1 VATSE
6 EDEDLSDVAFDV
18 LDFLADHIEAD
29 GLGEGS
35 ALADS
40 HDVSDGEAESG

>member
-1 VATSE
+1 MATSE
-6 EDEDLSDVAFDV
+6 EDEYFSDVAFDV

-29 GLGEGS
+29 GLSEGS